1 MTRKAIERVV
11 DDFVASDDWAEA
23 RRQPNPTKAVLE
35 LVEGRFGFEPK
46 DPATRTLAMLP
57 QAIREA
63 AIDNHNEHLGLVLGF
78 YAEHIG
84 LAARRGSSRWYV
96 ISDAM
101 LEAVVLGNV
110 AEPMEYETFLEKLH
124 ERYGFVIG
132 TEVASRHYTNVNY
145 QQVKANQR
153 HLEERLRMLGLLKRL
168 SDDCAFVVNPFW
180 TDEEPR

>member
-11 DDFVASDDWAEA
+11 DDFVASDDWKDACK
-23 RRQPNPTKAVLE
+23 QPNPTKAALE
-35 LVEGRFGFEPK
+35 LVDARFGFEPK
-46 DPATRTLAMLP
+46 DPASRTLATLP
-57 QAIREA
+57 NAIKEA
-63 AIDNHNEHLGLVLGF
+63 ALDNHNDHLGLVLGF
-78 YAEHIG
+78 YAENIG

-96 ISDAM
+96 LSDAM
-101 LEAVVLGNV
+101 LEAVVLSNV

-132 TEVASRHYTNVNY
+132 TEVVARCYTNVNY

-180 TDEEPR
+180 IDGASR